1 MLSELLLGI
10 AVGIIEMLVI
20 ISIWIKFDVF
30 SIKEAEKREW
40 ALVIVMGIL
49 TVGMNMLLLRQHG
62 SACFT
67 LNILTVY
74 VIMSMLAGI
83 DFKKKMIPNSIL
95 AVGFVIR
102 TILLLWEWIAYPDDF
117 KQTILSAAAG
127 FAFGLLFLL
136 LLSFI
141 TRHGIGYGDVK
152 LFAWIGYCVGLFDTY
167 SILFY
172 SALAAASVGI
182 FLLLFKKAGR
192 KKELPFA
199 PFVYIGCYLVF
210 YMLL

>member
-20 ISIWIKFDVF
+20 IGIWIKFDVF
-30 SIKEAEKREW
+30 SIKEAKKREW

-49 TVGMNMLLLRQHG
+49 TVGMNTLLLRQHDN
-62 SACFT
+62 ACFT

-74 VIMSMLAGI
+74 VIMSGLAGI

-102 TILLLWEWIAYPDDF
+102 TILLLWEWIAYPDNF

-141 TRHGIGYGDVK
+141 TKHGIGYGDVK
-152 LFAWIGYCVGLFDTY
+152 MFAWIGYCVGLFDTY

-172 SALAAASVGI
+172 SALAAASAGI
-182 FLLLFKKAGR
+182 FLLLFRKVER

-199 PFVYIGCYLVF
+199 PFVYFGCYLVF